1 MPSLGSNVIHPET
14 PRSSVGIGGGQ
25 VSGED
30 FSNFQQ
36 TFVVMNEAFL
46 SRINAEKKLTDIQY
60 KDVCGQ
66 LAGHSQE
73 LKVHSERIDGH
84 DKELKTV
91 RHEVAEQ
98 GRVQSEVTKSAHKTN
113 ARVAYLFSKLNLDS
127 PASADTEIGK

>member
-36 TFVVMNEAFL
+36 TFVVTNEAFL

-84 DKELKTV
+84 DKELKK
-91 RHEVAEQ
+91 Q
-98 GRVQSEVTKSAHKTN
+98 GRVQLEVTKSAHKTN

>member
-1 MPSLGSNVIHPET
+1 LSRINAE
-14 PRSSVGIGGGQ
+14 
-25 VSGED
+25 
-30 FSNFQQ
+30 
-36 TFVVMNEAFL
+36 NEAFL

-91 RHEVAEQ
+91 WHEVAEQ
-98 GRVQSEVTKSAHKTN
+98 GQSAHKTN